1 MAPQRR
7 LLLWG
12 GLALTLAA
20 AAWVDH
26 GDRDNSVELAKK
38 STRQVAQRTPP
49 AAGPSAGLGQTPT
62 TLTLTDLARNKY
74 TTSHADLFPGRDW
87 IPPPVAIP
95 TGPAGPPPLPFAYI
109 GKLLEK
115 GGPVLFLL
123 HQERTLAVR
132 QGDLIDGTYR
142 IEKITPQSVVLL
154 YLPLKQQQFLD
165 LGSSNQ

>member
-1 MAPQRR
+1 MAPRRR

-12 GLALTLAA
+12 SLALTLAA
-20 AAWVDH
+20 VAWVDR
-26 GDRDNSVELAKK
+26 GDRDNNVEVVKK
-38 STRQVAQRTPP
+38 SIQRTPP
-49 AAGPSAGLGQTPT
+49 ATGPSAGLGRIPSTPG
-62 TLTLTDLARNKY
+62 LTDLVRNQY

-87 IPPPVAIP
+87 IPPPVAMP

-115 GGPVLFLL
+115 DGPVLFLL
-123 HQERTLAVR
+123 HRERTLAVR
-132 QGDLIDGTYR
+132 RGDLIDGTYR